1 MKIRVRFAPSPTGP
15 LHIGGL
21 RTALFNYLIAKKSG
35 GKFILRIEDTD
46 SKRTVDGAEKHIID
60 SLEWL
65 GLDFDEGPIRQS
77 NRSKL
82 YKKQV
87 DKLLKQGNA
96 YYAFDS
102 QEDLDGARE
111 AGGKD
116 FKYNVKTR
124 MGLNNSFTVSEQEI
138 KKRVKVI
145 NDPAAIRNVSEKLFS
160 TKYQK
165 FMPDTIFSQNIDE
178 IRKFFKKHK
187 KVIVKPINSYSGN
200 NIHLFTKFN
209 LKFFQKFIKKHNH
222 IMCQKYLPKIKE
234 GDKRVF
240 LINGKVRGAISRIPK
255 KGSFLSNLSKGA
267 KPINVKLTNKEMKI
281 SKLISKD
288 LKKDKIFFAGID
300 FIDEQLNGDIN
311 VTSPTG
317 LKTFYDLSKIN
328 LASTF
333 WKELKA

>member
-1 MKIRVRFAPSPTGP
+1 MTNKIIAIQGNHPSKLNPRTDTSIFLAHEIQKKNYKIFYYDPKDLSIINFKVVAEGFFIKIDYKKKRFFEI
-15 LHIGGL
+15 LKKQKLELIKCK
-21 RTALFNYLIAKKSG
+21 YL
-35 GKFILRIEDTD
+35 L
-46 SKRTVDGAEKHIID
+46 
-60 SLEWL
+60 
-65 GLDFDEGPIRQS
+65 IRQDPPFNLEYICS
-77 NRSKL
+77 TL
-82 YKKQV
+82 IL
-87 DKLLKQGNA
+87 DK
-96 YYAFDS
+96 
-102 QEDLDGARE
+102 
-111 AGGKD
+111 
-116 FKYNVKTR
+116 
-124 MGLNNSFTVSEQEI
+124 I

-200 NIHLFTKFN
+200 NIHLLTKFN
-209 LKFFQKFIKKHNH
+209 LKFFQKFIKKHDH

-240 LINGKVRGAISRIPK
+240 LINGKVCGAISRIPK

>member
-1 MKIRVRFAPSPTGP
+1 MTNKIIAIQGNHPSKLNP
-15 LHIGGL
+15 LTDTSIFLAHEIQKK
-21 RTALFNYLIAKKSG
+21 NYKIFYYDPKDLSIINFKVIAKG
-35 GKFILRIEDTD
+35 FFIKFDYRKKRFFEIL
-46 SKRTVDGAEKHIID
+46 KKQK
-60 SLEWL
+60 LEL
-65 GLDFDEGPIRQS
+65 IKCKYLLIRQDPPFNLEYICS
-77 NRSKL
+77 TL
-82 YKKQV
+82 IL
-87 DKLLKQGNA
+87 DK
-96 YYAFDS
+96 
-102 QEDLDGARE
+102 
-111 AGGKD
+111 
-116 FKYNVKTR
+116 
-124 MGLNNSFTVSEQEI
+124 I
-138 KKRVKVI
+138 KKRVEII
-145 NDPAAIRNVSEKLFS
+145 NDPTAIRNVSEKLFS

-200 NIHLFTKFN
+200 NIYLLTKFN

-222 IMCQKYLPKIKE
+222 IMCQKYLPKIKL

-240 LINGKVRGAISRIPK
+240 LINGKVCGAISRIPK

-267 KPINVKLTNKEMKI
+267 KPINIKLTNKEMKI

-300 FIDEQLNGDIN
+300 FIDEKLNGDIN

>member
-1 MKIRVRFAPSPTGP
+1 MTNKIIAIQGNHPSKLNPLTDTSIFLAHEIQKKNYKIFYYDPKDLSIINFKVVAEGFFIKFDYKKKRFFEI
-15 LHIGGL
+15 LKKQKLELIKCK
-21 RTALFNYLIAKKSG
+21 YL
-35 GKFILRIEDTD
+35 L
-46 SKRTVDGAEKHIID
+46 
-60 SLEWL
+60 
-65 GLDFDEGPIRQS
+65 IRQDPPFNLEYICS
-77 NRSKL
+77 TL
-82 YKKQV
+82 IL
-87 DKLLKQGNA
+87 DK
-96 YYAFDS
+96 
-102 QEDLDGARE
+102 
-111 AGGKD
+111 
-116 FKYNVKTR
+116 
-124 MGLNNSFTVSEQEI
+124 I

-209 LKFFQKFIKKHNH
+209 LKFFQKFIKKHDH

-240 LINGKVRGAISRIPK
+240 LINGKVCGAISRIPK

-267 KPINVKLTNKEMKI
+267 KPINIKLTNKEMKI

-317 LKTFYDLSKIN
+317 LKTLYDLSKIN

>member
-1 MKIRVRFAPSPTGP
+1 MTNKIIAIQGNHPSKLNPRTDTSIFLAHEIQKKNYKIFYYDPKDLSIINFKVVAEGFFIKFDYKKKRFFEI
-15 LHIGGL
+15 LKKQKLELIKCK
-21 RTALFNYLIAKKSG
+21 YL
-35 GKFILRIEDTD
+35 L
-46 SKRTVDGAEKHIID
+46 
-60 SLEWL
+60 
-65 GLDFDEGPIRQS
+65 IRQDPPFNLEYICS
-77 NRSKL
+77 TL
-82 YKKQV
+82 IL
-87 DKLLKQGNA
+87 DK
-96 YYAFDS
+96 
-102 QEDLDGARE
+102 
-111 AGGKD
+111 
-116 FKYNVKTR
+116 
-124 MGLNNSFTVSEQEI
+124 I

-145 NDPAAIRNVSEKLFS
+145 NDPTAIRNVSEKLFS

-209 LKFFQKFIKKHNH
+209 LKFFQKFIKKHDH
-222 IMCQKYLPKIKE
+222 IMCQKYLSKIKE

-240 LINGKVRGAISRIPK
+240 LINGKVCGAISRIPK

-267 KPINVKLTNKEMKI
+267 KPINIKLTNKEMKI
-281 SKLISKD
+281 SKLIGKD